1 MYFKLTRTFLEGRT
15 KDDLVDMFGHLDI
28 SSKLTKTALVTEILN
43 HFSKST
49 QLGMQP
55 WGTICCFCRKE
66 VYFAGTGLPRYCPG
80 CARTSPKLAHKAQLE
95 RATHLVALASQNMKD
110 KQRQIK
116 DVLLEQA
123 VVVVIT
129 GLEVLMHEAYSL
141 VYDHQHVTMGTS
153 IYDDTYARTRS
164 EFLNL
169 GMASRGL
176 RKLTSLNI
184 KERLLANDY
193 KFLSRMYSARH
204 IIVHNASSKD
214 RDFLS
219 QTGDPESELGRPLLL
234 CNADLRSLIKLARLV
249 ACQIDE
255 ELCKIIFDC
264 HHDRLSI
271 SRLIRKKTEHQE
283 NNKVRH

>member
-1 MYFKLTRTFLEGRT
+1 MYFKLTRKFLEGRT
-15 KDDLVDMFGHLDI
+15 KDDLIDMFGRLDI

-55 WGTICCFCRKE
+55 WGMICCFCRRE

-80 CARTSPKLAHKAQLE
+80 CGRTSPKFAHEAQLE
-95 RATHLVALASQNMKD
+95 RATHLVAFASQNMKN

-129 GLEVLMHEAYSL
+129 GLEVLMREVYAL
-141 VYDHQHVTMGTS
+141 VYDHQHVAMGTS
-153 IYDDTYARTRS
+153 IYDDTYAKTRS

-176 RKLTSLNI
+176 RKVTSLNI
-184 KERLLANDY
+184 KERLPANDY

-204 IIVHNASSKD
+204 IIVHNSSSKD

-219 QTGDPESELGRPLLL
+219 QTGDPESELGRPLMLY
-234 CNADLRSLIKLARLV
+234 NADLRRLIKLARLI
-249 ACQIDE
+249 ARQIDE
-255 ELCKIIFDC
+255 EFCKIILAC

-271 SRLIRKKTEHQE
+271 SRLIRKKT
-283 NNKVRH
+283 